1 MRNVDMVVLG
11 RGLLLAVVVLS
22 CCGAGGCCGCCGGS
36 KKPSS
41 SEVGSCLSIIAS
53 VWRLDVVLL
62 GVILY
67 CTSA

>member
-1 MRNVDMVVLG
+1 MRNVEVVVLG
-11 RGLLLAVVVLS
+11 RGLLLAVVVVS
-22 CCGAGGCCGCCGGS
+22 CCCAVSCGCCGGS

-41 SEVGSCLSIIAS
+41 SEEDSCRGKML
-53 VWRLDVVLL
+53 RLDVVLF